1 MSIVSLKDKVSPEE
15 WAVRVQLASAY
26 RAAFEMGY
34 ELSIFGHISARVPG
48 EPDALLLNPF
58 GLAFDEITASS
69 LVKVDKNRKILTEN
83 GYELNQAGFNLHSGI
98 MFTSPHVNAI
108 IHAHTL
114 DGAAVG
120 AMKGGFQPLTQD
132 GAMVYPKVRYLD
144 YDGIVV
150 LPGEGEASAK
160 ALGRD
165 GRVLILKNHGTLS
178 VGATMGEAFFYF
190 YFFEKACS
198 IQVRALSN
206 PAGVQP
212 ISEKIMSEMPAEEQ
226 VVLKGLT
233 KLADAHEKTPYDDIF
248 AGFMRR
254 AKRRYAD
261 VDS

>member
-1 MSIVSLKDKVSPEE
+1 MSIVSLKGKVSPEE

-26 RAAFEMGY
+26 RVAFDLGY
-34 ELSIFGHISARVPG
+34 ELSVFGHISARVPG

-58 GLAFDEITASS
+58 GLTFDEITASS
-69 LVKVDKNRKILTEN
+69 FVKVDRNRKILTEN

-98 MFTSPHVNAI
+98 LFTSPHIHAI

-144 YDGIVV
+144 FDGIVV

-160 ALGRD
+160 ALGAD
-165 GRVLILKNHGTLS
+165 GRVLVLRNHGTLS
-178 VGATMGEAFFYF
+178 VGASIGEAFFYF

-198 IQVRALSN
+198 IQVRALAD
-206 PAGVQP
+206 PAGVQAVSDT
-212 ISEKIMSEMPAEEQ
+212 IIAEMPAEQQ
-226 VVLKGLT
+226 VVLEGLT
-233 KLADAHEKTPYDDIF
+233 KLAAGQDGTSFDHVFE
-248 AGFMRR
+248 GFMRR

-261 VDS
+261 VDT